1 MNTILSAIVMWT
13 LVQLIFV
20 WFCAR
25 FAAVREL
32 ELKHYLELQDYLVRS
47 GLDPHAHEPLPV
59 PSTAGATSRRI
70 PPAGV
75 ARA

>member
-1 MNTILSAIVMWT
+1 MNTILGAIVMWA
-13 LVQLIFV
+13 LMQLIFV

-32 ELKHYLELQDYLVRS
+32 ELKDYMELQDYLVRR
-47 GLDPHAHEPLPV
+47 GLDVDAFESLPLA
-59 PSTAGATSRRI
+59 STAGTTPRRI